1 MFSVLELRTN
11 VTEQKE
17 RIIIKNLIS
26 YKLKYQAKEARLILQ
41 SGKQIFCYLLFCT
54 PFCAL
59 FLHLCP
65 GLNAAAKF
73 VTFFVLAKK
82 IAKPVAN
89 FAKFGKIVTY
99 DFSQFFVMLMSVTQV
114 LPSCGVFQI
123 CENRKVDNFSQ
134 SLVVRP
140 FAMSQ
145 CKPASCYKLDSQ
157 FQVSTQY
164 YSTKLLSL
172 GYLCEF
178 LQKSF

>member
-41 SGKQIFCYLLFCT
+41 SGIQIFCYLLLCTLFVHFFCT
-54 PFCAL
+54 YVRVRTQL
-59 FLHLCP
+59 QILRSFLCLR
-65 GLNAAAKF
+65 
-73 VTFFVLAKK
+73 T

-114 LPSCGVFQI
+114 EPSCGVFQI

-140 FAMSQ
+140 CAMSQ

-178 LQKSF
+178 LHKSF

>member
-1 MFSVLELRTN
+1 MFSVLESRTN

-17 RIIIKNLIS
+17 RILIKNLIS
-26 YKLKYQAKEARLILQ
+26 YKLKYQAKLFMSEFERIC
-41 SGKQIFCYLLFCT
+41 KFCDF
-54 PFCAL
+54 
-59 FLHLCP
+59 FLCLR
-65 GLNAAAKF
+65 
-73 VTFFVLAKK
+73 T

-114 LPSCGVFQI
+114 EPSCGVFQI
-123 CENRKVDNFSQ
+123 CENRKVDHFSQ
-134 SLVVRP
+134 SLVVRAC
-140 FAMSQ
+140 AMSQ
-145 CKPASCYKLDSQ
+145 CKPASFYKLDSQ

-178 LQKSF
+178 LHKSF